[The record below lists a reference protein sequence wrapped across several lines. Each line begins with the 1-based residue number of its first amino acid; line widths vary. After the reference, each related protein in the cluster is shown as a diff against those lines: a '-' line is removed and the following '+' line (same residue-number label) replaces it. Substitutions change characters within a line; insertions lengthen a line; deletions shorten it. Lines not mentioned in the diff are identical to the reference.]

1 MAVDAALG
9 VVLEVELLDGM
20 GFPAPPEEALG
31 EALTHRVPVG
41 LRVVEGRPLGKR
53 EALRG
58 ALAWVGLAGRAVPV
72 TDAVRSLSQGSDV
85 GLREASAGVAVVPLA

>member
-20 GFPAPPEEALG
+20 GFPPSGALG

-41 LRVVEGRPLGKR
+41 LSVVVGRPLGKR

-58 ALAWVGLAGRAVPV
+58 ALAGDGHNCALRAVVLPRARV
-72 TDAVRSLSQGSDV
+72 KL
-85 GLREASAGVAVVPLA
+85 